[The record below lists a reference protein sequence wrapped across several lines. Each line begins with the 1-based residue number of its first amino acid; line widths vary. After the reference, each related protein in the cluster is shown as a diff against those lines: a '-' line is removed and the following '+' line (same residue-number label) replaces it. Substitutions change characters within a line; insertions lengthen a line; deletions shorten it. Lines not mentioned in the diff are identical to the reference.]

1 MEFQQLT
8 KKKVGFISLGCDKNR
23 VDLER
28 IIYAFKTAGFEIT
41 PKYEDAN
48 IIIINTCSFILDAR
62 KESIGAILETIPLK
76 QLNLE
81 KLIVTGCLNNMKYED
96 LQTSLPEVDL
106 FVKVEDNEKIV
117 ELVADLYG
125 AKYNL
130 SSKNKALD
138 RIITTP
144 KHYAYL
150 KIADGCDNFC
160 TYCTI
165 PYIRGRFR
173 SEKIEDVVNEA
184 KNLVKIGVKE
194 IILVAQDVTKYG
206 TDIYGS
212 SKLVELL
219 QELEKIKDL
228 KWIRLLYCYPD
239 LIDDRLIDE
248 MARNKKVCKYLD
260 MPLQHISDPVLKT
273 MNRRTNNVQIC
284 SIIEKLRAKIPDISI
299 RTTFILGFPNEGEE
313 NFSELVEFVKK
324 YRLDNVGFFKY
335 SKEEGTP
342 ASKLKGQVPQKTKS
356 DRLKVLSNL
365 QYQVVKEKHTS
376 QIGKVVE
383 CVVDE
388 IVDNWAICHSE
399 QLCPTVDSVIYIPS
413 LRVNVGE
420 FYKVRIINIRK
431 YDYIGELL

>member
-1 MEFQQLT
+1 
-8 KKKVGFISLGCDKNR
+8 
-23 VDLER
+23 
-28 IIYAFKTAGFEIT
+28 
-41 PKYEDAN
+41 
-48 IIIINTCSFILDAR
+48 
-62 KESIGAILETIPLK
+62 
-76 QLNLE
+76 
-81 KLIVTGCLNNMKYED
+81 
-96 LQTSLPEVDL
+96 
-106 FVKVEDNEKIV
+106 
-117 ELVADLYG
+117 
-125 AKYNL
+125 
-130 SSKNKALD
+130 
-138 RIITTP
+138 
-144 KHYAYL
+144 
-150 KIADGCDNFC
+150 
-160 TYCTI
+160 
-165 PYIRGRFR
+165 
-173 SEKIEDVVNEA
+173 
-184 KNLVKIGVKE
+184 
-194 IILVAQDVTKYG
+194 
-206 TDIYGS
+206 
-212 SKLVELL
+212 
-219 QELEKIKDL
+219 
-228 KWIRLLYCYPD
+228 
-239 LIDDRLIDE
+239 
-248 MARNKKVCKYLD
+248 MARSKKVCKYLD

-273 MNRRTNNVQIC
+273 MNRRTNNAQIC
-284 SIIEKLRAKIPDISI
+284 SIIGKLRAKMPDISI